1 MNLKAIISMKDSG
14 TRELIFQDSICN
26 MKFEMSRKGKAVETE
41 TRSVVAWGWDEDE
54 MRMEIKSKSA

>member
-1 MNLKAIISMKDSG
+1 MKDSG